1 MKNKIVWISG
11 IVVVVILGY
20 CFWCQRSGLPVDT
33 VLPTGAI
40 FYARLNHVEKH
51 INQVI
56 QSDMGKNMAAI
67 DLPEVLARNNFSR
80 QDIRYFQVWQKDL
93 RKMWDNPLMR
103 KFLSQETAVGVYQKD
118 NRYEILITLR
128 LTASAKA
135 AEFLGQFSH
144 QWGEDIAVT
153 RESYQGCVINHI
165 VLKKKGFK
173 FSYVRLRDL
182 LIVSPEDLG
191 RLEEVVDVY
200 RHKHDSLS
208 RDPQFMA
215 VNNSAYPSGDALV
228 FINMNRVSD
237 LWRNKMDSRLE
248 AYGYKEAAFADY
260 GLSYLPGE
268 VSRYKLIARID
279 EKHLSARMQ
288 KTLSCPALSNDSL
301 KLVPSSAIAY
311 NWGGC
316 YDFGESWQTA
326 RQRLRRNP
334 QWDGVI
340 HKIRRGLERRLHI
353 NIERDLLP
361 VLGHEVGGY
370 LTDVDMQGK
379 FPFPRMLIFVKIQ
392 NRPAAESLLERVTDN
407 VIPNLKS
414 EEYAHVKIRYMS
426 LPSGANMDPGY
437 AFIGDYLL
445 VATTRQLLKVSIDAY
460 NDSMRSIVS
469 DDVVKQFSLDD
480 GAKFH
485 SVTLMKTAELSRRV
499 QDFLGWIDKY
509 LSSQVS
515 LAAAAKQ
522 DGANKTLELT
532 QAIADKEDEL
542 KLAESKLFQL
552 RTKSLGK
559 LSDDE
564 SLLITGAIGNL
575 SREEETIRTDIVTY
589 REQKSDLSG
598 VLAKYARGAQA
609 DKLTMFNM
617 DNVLLPLVKGLEAI
631 DAQAV
636 TVRFGSKILETE
648 ILVK

>member
-1 MKNKIVWISG
+1 
-11 IVVVVILGY
+11 
-20 CFWCQRSGLPVDT
+20 
-33 VLPTGAI
+33 
-40 FYARLNHVEKH
+40 
-51 INQVI
+51 
-56 QSDMGKNMAAI
+56 
-67 DLPEVLARNNFSR
+67 
-80 QDIRYFQVWQKDL
+80 
-93 RKMWDNPLMR
+93 
-103 KFLSQETAVGVYQKD
+103 
-118 NRYEILITLR
+118 
-128 LTASAKA
+128 
-135 AEFLGQFSH
+135 
-144 QWGEDIAVT
+144 
-153 RESYQGCVINHI
+153 
-165 VLKKKGFK
+165 
-173 FSYVRLRDL
+173 
-182 LIVSPEDLG
+182 
-191 RLEEVVDVY
+191 
-200 RHKHDSLS
+200 
-208 RDPQFMA
+208 
-215 VNNSAYPSGDALV
+215 
-228 FINMNRVSD
+228 
-237 LWRNKMDSRLE
+237 
-248 AYGYKEAAFADY
+248 
-260 GLSYLPGE
+260 
-268 VSRYKLIARID
+268 
-279 EKHLSARMQ
+279 
-288 KTLSCPALSNDSL
+288 
-301 KLVPSSAIAY
+301 
-311 NWGGC
+311 
-316 YDFGESWQTA
+316 
-326 RQRLRRNP
+326 
-334 QWDGVI
+334 
-340 HKIRRGLERRLHI
+340 
-353 NIERDLLP
+353 
-361 VLGHEVGGY
+361 
-370 LTDVDMQGK
+370 MQGK